1 MAINST
7 FDSFVGAAMM
17 YKYPSWSWAIMR
29 FFVPQTRRIQQ
40 CRRRVGEMLKPIL
53 KERIDYAKNNPGSKK
68 PSDMIQWLIDNS
80 NGRGED
86 LPFQANEHIVMNVAA
101 THTTGGQLAHTLC
114 ALAQHP
120 EYVPILREELQE
132 ALKNLKAGEN
142 LNKKTL
148 FQLKKMDSFMREVQ
162 RMNPPG
168 MVSANRKALQPIKLS
183 NGVIVPT
190 GTSLATLPA
199 CVSMD
204 PKIWKN
210 PNEFDGLRFYNLR
223 LAEGE
228 EKYQFVSVNEEALS
242 FGEFLNVHFPSLF
255 LRSSYIYI
263 YSQHTDHDH
272 LFRLGHGRHAC
283 PGRFYAAA
291 ELKVVLAEI
300 LSTYDIKLCEG
311 YSRSRPLGAWMEI
324 MAAPDHTYELC
335 FRKRAAA

>member
-53 KERIDYAKNNPGSKK
+53 KERIDHAKNNPGSKK

-101 THTTGGQLAHTLC
+101 IHTTGGQLAHTLC

-120 EYVPILREELQE
+120 EYIPILREELQE

-142 LNKKTL
+142 LNKKIL

-242 FGEFLNVHFPSLF
+242 FGEFLMFTVPPSLSLKF
-255 LRSSYIYI
+255 MYIYI
-263 YSQHTDHDH
+263 ASILTMIIYS
-272 LFRLGHGRHAC
+272 
-283 PGRFYAAA
+283 
-291 ELKVVLAEI
+291 
-300 LSTYDIKLCEG
+300 S
-311 YSRSRPLGAWMEI
+311 
-324 MAAPDHTYELC
+324 
-335 FRKRAAA
+335 